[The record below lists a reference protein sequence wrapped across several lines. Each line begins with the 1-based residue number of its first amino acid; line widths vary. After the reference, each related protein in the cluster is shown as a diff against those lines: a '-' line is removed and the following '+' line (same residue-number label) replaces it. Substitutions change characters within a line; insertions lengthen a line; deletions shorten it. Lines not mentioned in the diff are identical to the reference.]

1 MRKQTDHTFE
11 LLKHFV
17 VNYLVTSLN
26 SEFDDQSDNYMWID
40 VICGHSYLLYFSV
53 HLNFKITYTIIL
65 FLEHHLCCKNCK
77 HFIIFPIILIS
88 ILK

>member
-26 SEFDDQSDNYMWID
+26 SEFDDQSDKYTQGSKHYRCYMW
-40 VICGHSYLLYFSV
+40 
-53 HLNFKITYTIIL
+53 T
-65 FLEHHLCCKNCK
+65 
-77 HFIIFPIILIS
+77 
-88 ILK
+88 